1 MSASRLL
8 RTFGLITSIALSPCH
23 LFAQS
28 SPAPPATADPFFEVA
43 AIKPGNPD
51 MRPGFPSNGRNF
63 IAHNETV
70 EGMLRFAYTIRSE
83 QIINRPDW
91 FSKDHFDISATTN
104 LTTEPTGDQ
113 WKAML
118 RKLLADRFGLTLHHE
133 QRVLPVY
140 VLSVG
145 KSGAKLK
152 ASDPKDIGRNDAS
165 ISITN
170 ISTTLSTRGETM
182 SSLAIVLQGF
192 LLDRPVVN
200 QTGLAGS
207 YDLNINFT
215 PIVSNVGGLRVP
227 DQDPNSSA
235 ASIFTAIQ
243 DLGLR
248 LDATKQPV
256 DVLVIEH
263 ASHPPLD

>member
-1 MSASRLL
+1 M
-8 RTFGLITSIALSPCH
+8 
-23 LFAQS
+23 
-28 SPAPPATADPFFEVA
+28 ADPSFEVA

-63 IAHNETV
+63 IARNETV
-70 EGMLRFAYTIRSE
+70 EGMLRYAYTIRSE
-83 QIINRPDW
+83 QIINAPEW
-91 FSKDHFDISATTN
+91 FSKDHFDITAVAN
-104 LTTEPTGDQ
+104 LPGEPTVDQ
-113 WKAML
+113 YKAML
-118 RKLLADRFGLTLHHE
+118 RKLLTDRFQLTLHHE

-145 KSGAKLK
+145 KNGPKLK
-152 ASDPKDIGRNDAS
+152 ASDAKDTGRNDAS

-170 ISTTLSTRGETM
+170 IETTLMVRGETM
-182 SSLAIVLQGF
+182 TSLAIVLQGF

-200 QTGLAGS
+200 QTGLTGS
-207 YDLNINFT
+207 FDFSIAFT

-227 DQDPNSSA
+227 TQDPNSSA

-248 LDATKQPV
+248 LDAAKQPV

-263 ASHPPLD
+263 ADHPSLD